1 MIQSFGKLLP
11 TPGTPLRA
19 TSNLAPP
26 SDRMS
31 VHGVLIQALPTNTGR
46 VYIGKSTL
54 LRATFVD
61 CYAILPAP
69 AGAALPSFSTALTL
83 APNAVNVADFWVDVD
98 QPGDGVIVTA
108 LIA

>member
-1 MIQSFGKLLP
+1 MIQSLGKLLP

-19 TSNLAPP
+19 TQNLTPP
-26 SDRMS
+26 GDRLA
-31 VHGVLIQALPTNTGR
+31 VHGVLIQALPGNTGR
-46 VYIGKSTL
+46 VYIGLPTL
-54 LRATFVD
+54 NKTTCVG

-83 APNAVNVADFWVDVD
+83 APNAINVADFWIDVD
-98 QPGDGVIVTA
+98 AGGDGVIITA